1 LTLGGVRQWLLVRGR
16 RAESPILLKLHG
28 GPGQAEMAT
37 AGLNRLLENDFV
49 VVEWDQRGSGKSAA
63 AIQPATAMTVS
74 QLVADT
80 IELTEHLTQRFSRP
94 KLIVVGHSWGSVLG
108 LMAVQRRPDLF
119 SAFVST
125 GLIANFAEGQ
135 QVAYRF
141 LLAESRRRGN
151 TKALT
156 ELNSLGSPPWA
167 GTEGIAKWGRC
178 AHWLGEFGALWHS
191 SEKFDRVGWM
201 LASIEYSWPEKL
213 RFNRAAGRS
222 FGLLYADLLSVNL
235 SETVPRV
242 EVPVFFA
249 EGRHDRM
256 APAEV
261 AERYFTSL
269 IASRKELVWFEN
281 SAHFPQWEER
291 ARFHEF
297 LLKTVLPATAV

>member
-16 RAESPILLKLHG
+16 HAGSPVLLKLHG

-37 AGLNRLLENDFV
+37 AGLNGLLENDFV

-63 AIQPATAMTVS
+63 AIQPARAMNVS

-80 IELTEHLTQRFSRP
+80 IELTEHLAQRFGRP

-119 SAFVST
+119 SAFAST

-151 TKALT
+151 TRAVT
-156 ELNSLGSPPWA
+156 ELSSLGSPPYA
-167 GTEGIAKWGRC
+167 GAGGIAKWGRC
-178 AHWLGEFGALWHS
+178 ARWLGELGALWHS
-191 SEKFDRVGWM
+191 PEKFDRVGWM
-201 LASIEYSWPEKL
+201 LGS
-213 RFNRAAGRS
+213 NRAAERS

-235 SETVPRV
+235 SQTVPQV

-269 IASRKELVWFEN
+269 IAPRKELAWFEN

>member
-1 LTLGGVRQWLLVRGR
+1 
-16 RAESPILLKLHG
+16 
-28 GPGQAEMAT
+28 MAT
-37 AGLNRLLENDFV
+37 VGLNGLLENDFV
-49 VVEWDQRGSGKSAA
+49 VVEWDQRGSGKSGA
-63 AIQPATAMTVS
+63 AIQPATAMNVS

-80 IELTEHLTQRFSRP
+80 IELTEHLTQRFGRQ

-108 LMAVQRRPDLF
+108 LMAIQRRPDLF

-156 ELNSLGSPPWA
+156 ELNSLGSPPYV
-167 GTEGIAKWGRC
+167 GTDDIAKWRRC
-178 AHWLGEFGALWHS
+178 ARWLSEFGALWHS

-213 RFNRAAGRS
+213 RFNRAAERS
-222 FGLLYADLLSVNL
+222 FDLLYADLLSVNL

-256 APAEV
+256 APVEV

-297 LLKTVLPATAV
+297 LVKSVLPATAI